1 MTTNTKPISTVYFS
15 HGGGPLPLLVD
26 PSHKAMIDFM
36 LALPEKLVKPAAI
49 IVISAHWEEK
59 LPTLLGAEHPGMF
72 YDYYGFPE
80 AAYQIQYPCPGS
92 PALATEAQALLNAQG
107 IPAAINP
114 TRGIDHGHFIPL
126 SLMYPQADIPAIQL
140 SLIRGLDPA
149 AHLKLGE
156 ALRELRNGNTLIIGS
171 GFSFHNMRAFSW
183 QGEEK
188 PDPANDAFQNWL
200 IETCV
205 TQKDYAQTRDALL
218 HWETAP
224 SARYCHPREEHLM
237 PLLVCAGL
245 AGKPASLLFDDAI
258 LGKRG
263 VAFGWE

>member
-1 MTTNTKPISTVYFS
+1 M
-15 HGGGPLPLLVD
+15 
-26 PSHKAMIDFM
+26 
-36 LALPEKLVKPAAI
+36 
-49 IVISAHWEEK
+49 
-59 LPTLLGAEHPGMF
+59 
-72 YDYYGFPE
+72 
-80 AAYQIQYPCPGS
+80 
-92 PALATEAQALLNAQG
+92 
-107 IPAAINP
+107 
-114 TRGIDHGHFIPL
+114 
-126 SLMYPQADIPAIQL
+126 
-140 SLIRGLDPA
+140 
-149 AHLKLGE
+149 
-156 ALRELRNGNTLIIGS
+156 RELRDGNTLIIGS

-237 PLLVCAGL
+237 PLLVCASL